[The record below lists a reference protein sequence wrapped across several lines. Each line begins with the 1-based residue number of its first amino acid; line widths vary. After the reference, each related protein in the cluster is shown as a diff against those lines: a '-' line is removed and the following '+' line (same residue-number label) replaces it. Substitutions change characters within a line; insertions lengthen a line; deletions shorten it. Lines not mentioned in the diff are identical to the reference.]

1 MLWKTKEVENK
12 DVVGDSEMRERRL
25 VSLDVKVLSRQSTT
39 LDKLVR

>member
-12 DVVGDSEMRERRL
+12 DVVGDSEMRERHL